1 MTTTSRFSL
10 MLFILFCLLSFYS
23 YGTAMMDYFMLYPS
37 RFFVGESEF
46 VQYHQFL
53 ESAIMP
59 ISVFPFLVI
68 IVMNILIFW
77 FRPPYIPGKLLWIS
91 FACLIID
98 LLSTVLIQAPWN
110 FELSEGKNI
119 VLMEKITNTNWLRVI
134 LETSQVLVVFFML
147 KHFMFTAIRDEVMM
161 DSVRQN

>member
-1 MTTTSRFSL
+1 MTTTSRFAL
-10 MLFILFCLLSFYS
+10 MLFILFCLFSFYS
-23 YGTAMMDYFMLYPS
+23 FGTAMMDYFMLYPS
-37 RFFVGESEF
+37 RFLVGENEF
-46 VQYHQFL
+46 VQYHKFL

-77 FRPPYIPGKLLWIS
+77 FRPPYVPGKLLWIS

-119 VLMEKITNTNWLRVI
+119 VLMEKITNTNWLRVV

-147 KHFMFTAIRDEVMM
+147 KHFMFTAINNQAMM
-161 DSVRQN
+161 DSARQK